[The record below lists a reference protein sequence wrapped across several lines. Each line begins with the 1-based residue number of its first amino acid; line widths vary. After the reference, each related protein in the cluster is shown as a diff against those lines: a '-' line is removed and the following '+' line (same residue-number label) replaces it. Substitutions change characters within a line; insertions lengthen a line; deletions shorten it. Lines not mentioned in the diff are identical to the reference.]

1 MKMKIITPQNKKKLK
16 AKIIKYNNLF
26 NFFEKNN
33 DIKYFEHTKKIYYK
47 ISMIQI
53 VKKILSSYEKNFII
67 FINFF

>member
-33 DIKYFEHTKKIYYK
+33 DIKYFNIQKK
-47 ISMIQI
+47 
-53 VKKILSSYEKNFII
+53 FII
-67 FINFF
+67 KYR